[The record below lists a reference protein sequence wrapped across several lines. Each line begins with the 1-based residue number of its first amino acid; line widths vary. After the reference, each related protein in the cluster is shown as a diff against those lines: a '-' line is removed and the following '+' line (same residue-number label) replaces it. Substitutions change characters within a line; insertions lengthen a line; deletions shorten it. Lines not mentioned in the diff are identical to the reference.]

1 MRVSILL
8 TCGKYLY
15 DSIISIWRE
24 GCVHKTSL
32 TLPLC
37 IEVSVPSQESDR
49 SCIGVLGY
57 RFCLFLR
64 FCYWFLEL
72 LKLIIWLSNLS
83 TLSVPDEGNS
93 RNVSCALNLIS
104 TFSFRQCGIFCFW
117 FYFKETLL
125 MNIVSEWLMF
135 NAKWVIVQIYHCQNK
150 FHFDVLMVMSALYY
164 TNSLSWIFTVLAH
177 WNSSAKW
184 RSSKLQFSLCL
195 NRQRHEPMIYHIR
208 GEHAYYY
215 TIDAVIFYIWS
226 LQGVIYDCRK

>member
-32 TLPLC
+32 TLQLC
-37 IEVSVPSQESDR
+37 IVVSVPSQESDW

-93 RNVSCALNLIS
+93 RNASCALNLIS
-104 TFSFRQCGIFCFW
+104 TFLFEVKIIDLFIYVIRSLFILYLSQAVEI
-117 FYFKETLL
+117 YLNSNKVLHVLL
-125 MNIVSEWLMF
+125 LKNVSHLYIINI
-135 NAKWVIVQIYHCQNK
+135 
-150 FHFDVLMVMSALYY
+150 
-164 TNSLSWIFTVLAH
+164 
-177 WNSSAKW
+177 
-184 RSSKLQFSLCL
+184 
-195 NRQRHEPMIYHIR
+195 
-208 GEHAYYY
+208 
-215 TIDAVIFYIWS
+215 
-226 LQGVIYDCRK
+226 